1 MLVGPRMSIGSTIV
15 PNSNV
20 NTLVVSEH
28 RRRVSGEARNAYD
41 CDFVM
46 EYQACQKKLENIR
59 AFLSFMVI
67 FSLIKISC
75 GEIRYSVQEE
85 VKLGTFVGNL
95 AGDLGI
101 QPRTLA
107 DRRFKTVSADK
118 RELFQV
124 NEKDGALLVSGR
136 IDREDL
142 CQENLHCY
150 VNLKAVIEDPLEIH
164 RVTIEIVDK
173 YSVTLRENVPIGTF
187 VIKVNATDLD
197 FGDNGAVEYSF
208 VETMRGRRYEVFEL
222 DRNSGEIRVKGL
234 INFEEKRSYEINVQA
249 TDKGSVPLSGH
260 CDVFVSV
267 EDVND
272 NQPEIE
278 VTSLLSSIPEDAKLG
293 TVVALIE
300 VTDKDSGVNATATL
314 IVKAVETKE
323 VFAVTDTKNSLK
335 TENEKNFT
343 FYLIISLGSVSA
355 LFVISIICLTVMQC
369 SKPPDYTPKY
379 SHDSNYVD
387 TSGNG
392 TLCHS
397 IQYRSGEKR
406 YMLVGPRTSI
416 GSSIVPNSN
425 ANTLMISEHRKR
437 ASGEL
442 AMEQRGRWRCE
453 YWKLFLAVS
462 VAISFANRASAQV
475 RYSILEEVKDG
486 TPVGNV
492 AKDLGLDITTLG
504 ERRFRIVAGSK
515 ESHFG
520 LYQNNGTLYVCNKM
534 DREEICDN
542 NAVCL
547 INLKLV
553 AENPL
558 EIHHVGVE
566 IIDVNDHYPSFPES
580 EKRME
585 IAESTLPGAR
595 FQLQAASDP
604 DSSTNSVRFYKLS
617 QNDHFE
623 LEIRDRGEDVKI
635 PFLVLKKHLDREEK
649 DTHNLL
655 LTAVDGG
662 KPPRTG
668 ELSITVV
675 VLDANDNRPYF
686 DQDIYS
692 VTLPENTEAGS
703 VVVKVKA
710 TDPDEGT
717 NGHVE
722 YSFGSNLKRKVY
734 DMFHLDNVT
743 GEIRVKGL
751 VDFEDTEVYQL
762 DIQASDKG
770 QPPMTVDCSVIIK
783 VQDVNDNKP
792 EIEVTSLF
800 TFVPEDSKP
809 GTVIALISVTD
820 PDSGMNGKT
829 VSTLLNNPPFDLKLS
844 FQDNLYSLVTK
855 GMLDRE
861 LVNHYNI
868 TIKAS
873 DSGQPPLSTFKTVSV
888 QISDVNDNSPE
899 FLKNPYEFYILEN
912 NDPGTSVFSISATD
926 KDLNENALISYHIG
940 ERQKNK
946 EVSFLNINPDNAT
959 VIIKIVETKEAFKST
974 DFNKNAVK
982 QEEENKVTFYLM
994 ISLGSVSA
1002 LLVFSIKYSI
1012 PEEVKEGSVVGNIA
1026 KDLGIEVGAL
1036 GGRRFRV
1043 VSGTKESPFQVN
1055 DNDGILYLNQK
1066 IDREEICDRE
1076 NSCIV
1081 NLKTVME
1088 NPLEVHYV
1096 AVEILDIN
1104 DHSPRFSSSEMH
1116 LEIAESA
1123 LPGARFQLQ
1132 AARDQDVGVNSIQAY
1147 KLSQNVHFRLEV
1159 KDRGTDNKIPFLI
1172 LQKQLDRET
1181 SKRHNLVLTASDGG
1195 KPPNSGTINIAIEV
1209 LDVNDNMP
1217 VFAKDFY
1224 AATLQENA
1232 PLGTRV
1238 IQVNAT
1244 DLDDGSN
1251 GKVFYSFGNNINDK
1265 IRQIFNLDENTGEI
1279 TVKGEID
1286 FEEYNLYEIDIQAS
1300 DKGATPLTVDSSV
1313 IVTIIDV
1320 NDNAPEI
1327 DVTSFSSTISEDSR
1341 TGTVIALISTR
1352 DIDADLNGKV
1362 FCSLPD
1368 DVPFKLDTTL
1378 QENVY
1383 SLVTKALLDRE
1394 EQSQYDVRILA
1405 HDGGEPSLSSLK
1417 NIIVHISDV
1426 NDNKPEFIN
1435 IPYSF
1440 YVYENNVPGSI
1451 IFSVSALDRDQN
1463 ENAIVKYGIRKD
1475 GSSENHLASYLNIN
1489 PDDGNI
1495 YALKSFDFE
1504 SAKTFQ
1510 FQQCEHS
1517 SGTRPK
1523 KDNYR

>member
-1 MLVGPRMSIGSTIV
+1 MITMEKTRRRSELEHRWMLV
-15 PNSNV
+15 NV
-20 NTLVVSEH
+20 MAVLCLYNA
-28 RRRVSGEARNAYD
+28 AR
-41 CDFVM
+41 
-46 EYQACQKKLENIR
+46 
-59 AFLSFMVI
+59 
-67 FSLIKISC
+67 
-75 GEIRYSVQEE
+75 
-85 VKLGTFVGNL
+85 
-95 AGDLGI
+95 
-101 QPRTLA
+101 
-107 DRRFKTVSADK
+107 
-118 RELFQV
+118 
-124 NEKDGALLVSGR
+124 
-136 IDREDL
+136 
-142 CQENLHCY
+142 
-150 VNLKAVIEDPLEIH
+150 
-164 RVTIEIVDK
+164 
-173 YSVTLRENVPIGTF
+173 
-187 VIKVNATDLD
+187 
-197 FGDNGAVEYSF
+197 
-208 VETMRGRRYEVFEL
+208 
-222 DRNSGEIRVKGL
+222 
-234 INFEEKRSYEINVQA
+234 
-249 TDKGSVPLSGH
+249 
-260 CDVFVSV
+260 
-267 EDVND
+267 
-272 NQPEIE
+272 
-278 VTSLLSSIPEDAKLG
+278 
-293 TVVALIE
+293 
-300 VTDKDSGVNATATL
+300 
-314 IVKAVETKE
+314 
-323 VFAVTDTKNSLK
+323 
-335 TENEKNFT
+335 
-343 FYLIISLGSVSA
+343 
-355 LFVISIICLTVMQC
+355 
-369 SKPPDYTPKY
+369 
-379 SHDSNYVD
+379 
-387 TSGNG
+387 
-392 TLCHS
+392 
-397 IQYRSGEKR
+397 
-406 YMLVGPRTSI
+406 
-416 GSSIVPNSN
+416 
-425 ANTLMISEHRKR
+425 
-437 ASGEL
+437 
-442 AMEQRGRWRCE
+442 
-453 YWKLFLAVS
+453 
-462 VAISFANRASAQV
+462 AQ
-475 RYSILEEVKDG
+475 
-486 TPVGNV
+486 
-492 AKDLGLDITTLG
+492 
-504 ERRFRIVAGSK
+504 
-515 ESHFG
+515 
-520 LYQNNGTLYVCNKM
+520 
-534 DREEICDN
+534 
-542 NAVCL
+542 
-547 INLKLV
+547 
-553 AENPL
+553 
-558 EIHHVGVE
+558 
-566 IIDVNDHYPSFPES
+566 
-580 EKRME
+580 
-585 IAESTLPGAR
+585 
-595 FQLQAASDP
+595 
-604 DSSTNSVRFYKLS
+604 
-617 QNDHFE
+617 
-623 LEIRDRGEDVKI
+623 
-635 PFLVLKKHLDREEK
+635 
-649 DTHNLL
+649 
-655 LTAVDGG
+655 
-662 KPPRTG
+662 
-668 ELSITVV
+668 
-675 VLDANDNRPYF
+675 
-686 DQDIYS
+686 
-692 VTLPENTEAGS
+692 
-703 VVVKVKA
+703 
-710 TDPDEGT
+710 
-717 NGHVE
+717 
-722 YSFGSNLKRKVY
+722 
-734 DMFHLDNVT
+734 
-743 GEIRVKGL
+743 
-751 VDFEDTEVYQL
+751 
-762 DIQASDKG
+762 
-770 QPPMTVDCSVIIK
+770 
-783 VQDVNDNKP
+783 
-792 EIEVTSLF
+792 
-800 TFVPEDSKP
+800 
-809 GTVIALISVTD
+809 
-820 PDSGMNGKT
+820 
-829 VSTLLNNPPFDLKLS
+829 
-844 FQDNLYSLVTK
+844 
-855 GMLDRE
+855 
-861 LVNHYNI
+861 
-868 TIKAS
+868 
-873 DSGQPPLSTFKTVSV
+873 
-888 QISDVNDNSPE
+888 
-899 FLKNPYEFYILEN
+899 
-912 NDPGTSVFSISATD
+912 
-926 KDLNENALISYHIG
+926 
-940 ERQKNK
+940 
-946 EVSFLNINPDNAT
+946 
-959 VIIKIVETKEAFKST
+959 
-974 DFNKNAVK
+974 
-982 QEEENKVTFYLM
+982 
-994 ISLGSVSA
+994 
-1002 LLVFSIKYSI
+1002 IKYSI

-1426 NDNKPEFIN
+1426 NDNKPEFIS

-1510 FQQCEHS
+1510 FQVVATD
-1517 SGTRPK
+1517 SGTPSLSSSVTVKVFILDKNDNAPVILSSVNTNGSTEFVEEIPRNVISGHLVTKVRAYDPDIGYNGWLSFSLLQVTDPTLFGLERYTGQIRTLRPFMESDK
-1523 KDNYR
+1523 AEHKLVVLVKDNGNVSLSATATVIVRVVETSKEAFVASDVKSAVKNEEENNVTFYLIISLGSVSALFVISIIGLIVMQCSKPRDESPKFSRDSNYVDTSGNGTLCHSIQYRSGEKRYMLVGPRMSIGSTVDPYSNANTLVVPDQRRTITGENLSLHRLQQKDMI

>member
-1 MLVGPRMSIGSTIV
+1 
-15 PNSNV
+15 
-20 NTLVVSEH
+20 
-28 RRRVSGEARNAYD
+28 
-41 CDFVM
+41 
-46 EYQACQKKLENIR
+46 
-59 AFLSFMVI
+59 
-67 FSLIKISC
+67 
-75 GEIRYSVQEE
+75 
-85 VKLGTFVGNL
+85 
-95 AGDLGI
+95 
-101 QPRTLA
+101 
-107 DRRFKTVSADK
+107 
-118 RELFQV
+118 
-124 NEKDGALLVSGR
+124 
-136 IDREDL
+136 
-142 CQENLHCY
+142 
-150 VNLKAVIEDPLEIH
+150 
-164 RVTIEIVDK
+164 
-173 YSVTLRENVPIGTF
+173 
-187 VIKVNATDLD
+187 
-197 FGDNGAVEYSF
+197 
-208 VETMRGRRYEVFEL
+208 
-222 DRNSGEIRVKGL
+222 
-234 INFEEKRSYEINVQA
+234 
-249 TDKGSVPLSGH
+249 
-260 CDVFVSV
+260 
-267 EDVND
+267 
-272 NQPEIE
+272 
-278 VTSLLSSIPEDAKLG
+278 
-293 TVVALIE
+293 
-300 VTDKDSGVNATATL
+300 
-314 IVKAVETKE
+314 
-323 VFAVTDTKNSLK
+323 
-335 TENEKNFT
+335 
-343 FYLIISLGSVSA
+343 
-355 LFVISIICLTVMQC
+355 
-369 SKPPDYTPKY
+369 
-379 SHDSNYVD
+379 
-387 TSGNG
+387 
-392 TLCHS
+392 
-397 IQYRSGEKR
+397 
-406 YMLVGPRTSI
+406 
-416 GSSIVPNSN
+416 
-425 ANTLMISEHRKR
+425 
-437 ASGEL
+437 
-442 AMEQRGRWRCE
+442 MEQRGRWRCE

-668 ELSITVV
+668 ELSITVA
-675 VLDANDNRPYF
+675 VLDINDNRPYF
-686 DQDIYS
+686 EQDIYS

-946 EVSFLNINPDNAT
+946 EVSFLNINPDNGWIFALKSFDYEREKTFQFQVIAKDSGTPPLSSSVTVNVFILDQNDNAPVILSPVNSNGSTEFVEEIPRNVIAGHLVTKVRAYDPDIGYNGWLSFSLLQVTDPTLFGLERYTGQIRTLRPFMESDKAEHKLVILVKDNGNVSLSATAT

-1002 LLVFSIKYSI
+1002 LLVFSVIGLIAMQCSKPQDESPKYSRDSNY
-1012 PEEVKEGSVVGNIA
+1012 VDTSGN
-1026 KDLGIEVGAL
+1026 
-1036 GGRRFRV
+1036 
-1043 VSGTKESPFQVN
+1043 GT
-1055 DNDGILYLNQK
+1055 L
-1066 IDREEICDRE
+1066 C
-1076 NSCIV
+1076 
-1081 NLKTVME
+1081 
-1088 NPLEVHYV
+1088 H
-1096 AVEILDIN
+1096 
-1104 DHSPRFSSSEMH
+1104 
-1116 LEIAESA
+1116 
-1123 LPGARFQLQ
+1123 
-1132 AARDQDVGVNSIQAY
+1132 SIQY
-1147 KLSQNVHFRLEV
+1147 RSGE
-1159 KDRGTDNKIPFLI
+1159 
-1172 LQKQLDRET
+1172 
-1181 SKRHNLVLTASDGG
+1181 KRYMLVGPRMSIGSTII
-1195 KPPNSGTINIAIEV
+1195 PNSTGNTLVV
-1209 LDVNDNMP
+1209 LDNR
-1217 VFAKDFY
+1217 K
-1224 AATLQENA
+1224 
-1232 PLGTRV
+1232 
-1238 IQVNAT
+1238 
-1244 DLDDGSN
+1244 
-1251 GKVFYSFGNNINDK
+1251 
-1265 IRQIFNLDENTGEI
+1265 
-1279 TVKGEID
+1279 
-1286 FEEYNLYEIDIQAS
+1286 
-1300 DKGATPLTVDSSV
+1300 
-1313 IVTIIDV
+1313 
-1320 NDNAPEI
+1320 
-1327 DVTSFSSTISEDSR
+1327 SSTEN
-1341 TGTVIALISTR
+1341 L
-1352 DIDADLNGKV
+1352 
-1362 FCSLPD
+1362 SLHR
-1368 DVPFKLDTTL
+1368 L
-1378 QENVY
+1378 Q
-1383 SLVTKALLDRE
+1383 
-1394 EQSQYDVRILA
+1394 Q
-1405 HDGGEPSLSSLK
+1405 
-1417 NIIVHISDV
+1417 
-1426 NDNKPEFIN
+1426 
-1435 IPYSF
+1435 
-1440 YVYENNVPGSI
+1440 
-1451 IFSVSALDRDQN
+1451 
-1463 ENAIVKYGIRKD
+1463 KD
-1475 GSSENHLASYLNIN
+1475 MI
-1489 PDDGNI
+1489 
-1495 YALKSFDFE
+1495 
-1504 SAKTFQ
+1504 
-1510 FQQCEHS
+1510 
-1517 SGTRPK
+1517 
-1523 KDNYR
+1523 